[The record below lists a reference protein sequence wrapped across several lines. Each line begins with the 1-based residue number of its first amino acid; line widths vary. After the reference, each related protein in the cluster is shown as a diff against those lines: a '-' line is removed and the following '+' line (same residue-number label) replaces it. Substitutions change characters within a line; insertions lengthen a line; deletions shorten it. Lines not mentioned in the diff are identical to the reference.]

1 MNENRALEVLRQA
14 RQCVKSYEYAAA
26 LEKYIWFHL
35 HALDIDRGLVGV
47 RLSYAISEWIALGQ
61 VYPPAKSALE
71 SLRDTKAESLAQG
84 TDDVSLFHDVAAINL
99 ALGQVERTRDIFRAI
114 AGVDR
119 AVAEKY
125 FHVALESLVET
136 KDFDLARSFLFDPR
150 KHIDQFVIQL
160 NLAPQYTGRSPE
172 IIREFLERIYVKNVR
187 LILTVFV
194 GVGEDSV
201 ANELRLYAVERIP
214 DAQLQGKVA
223 QRLYS
228 SPLSTGIQ

>member
-1 MNENRALEVLRQA
+1 VNENRALEVLRQA
-14 RQCVKSYEYAAA
+14 RQFVKSHEYASA
-26 LEKYIWFHL
+26 LEKYIWFHH

-47 RLSYAISEWIALGQ
+47 RLSYAISEWVALGQ

-71 SLRDTKAESLAQG
+71 SLRDTKAKSLARG

-99 ALGQVERTRDIFRAI
+99 AFGQVERTSDLFQII

-125 FHVALESLVET
+125 FHIALESLVHT
-136 KDFDLARSFLFDPR
+136 KDFDLARSFLLHPQ
-150 KHIDQFVIQL
+150 KYIDQFVIPL

-172 IIREFLERIYVKNVR
+172 MIQEILERVYVKNVG
-187 LILTVFV
+187 LILRVFL
-194 GVGEDSV
+194 GVGEDVV
-201 ANELRLYAVERIP
+201 ANELRQYAVERVP
-214 DAQLQGKVA
+214 DALQGKVA

-228 SPLSTGIQ
+228 SPPSRGIQ